1 MILRFYYIGF
11 SKKLVPLHQTSV
23 TAATHKCKHK
33 HLGYNR
39 VSTPI
44 LTPRS
49 DELVHCDCCQKLNTL
64 SKEKSKHAYFT
75 HDKTCILQP
84 NFKANGSNLNLFQ
97 PFLCVFCSSYP
108 QLRIYKV
115 QQRHC
120 HYNIGFA
127 QIFRKMLPHLNETVI
142 RFIRKS
148 LLCFAVVTI
157 FLTNLHAGGLKK
169 G

>member
-1 MILRFYYIGF
+1 MNAN
-11 SKKLVPLHQTSV
+11 KN
-23 TAATHKCKHK
+23 
-33 HLGYNR
+33 LGYNR
-39 VSTPI
+39 VSTPPI
-44 LTPRS
+44 LTPCS

-64 SKEKSKHAYFT
+64 SQEKSKHAYFT

-84 NFKANGSNLNLFQ
+84 NLKANGSNLNLFQ
-97 PFLCVFCSSYP
+97 PFLCVLCSSYP
-108 QLRIYKV
+108 QPRIYKV
-115 QQRHC
+115 QQQHC
-120 HYNIGFA
+120 HYNIGLA

-142 RFIRKS
+142 RFIKKS